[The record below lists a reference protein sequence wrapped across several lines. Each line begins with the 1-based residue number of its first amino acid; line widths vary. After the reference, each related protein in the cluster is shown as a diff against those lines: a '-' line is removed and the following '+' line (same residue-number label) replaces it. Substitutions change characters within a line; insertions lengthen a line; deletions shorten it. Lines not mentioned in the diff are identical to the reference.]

1 MTSISIVLTHNTLSI
16 EKLKVTNYLLWK
28 MKVQEIIL
36 KNDLIG
42 IIDVT
47 SVDLGYIDVILK
59 KAWKLWKGR
68 TFADVLLNYCDN

>member
-59 KAWKLWKGR
+59 KAWKL
-68 TFADVLLNYCDN
+68 